1 MKICNLY
8 LVLFCLT
15 LGVSLYAEG
24 GTYRYIK
31 GSSAFEIMETASEY
45 EVTCIRSGVAS
56 SSRNRNIL
64 DRQLRMD
71 AVDLIGAY
79 IVYTNSG
86 YATGLGSEY
95 FQIFADGINLHYE
108 AVLTGLKHKSRI
120 SGGKAIICYT
130 CDKSDYRME
139 YASYDKDIDFQK
151 LVEAY
156 YLKNKDIHSAKL
168 LYDFKGFTSARY
180 LELEADFLTGRVRLP
195 EGFRAIQ
202 AQQDRFEK
210 SLFSESHS
218 LPQKIA
224 APDTLSLPFRSFAL
238 EDLVTSSPFRQK
250 AKYYK
255 LWRQSL
261 NAGDSVYEKILVF
274 CAEKCL
280 DDPKKTELCI
290 SSAIAAFTGAISP
303 FGIREPINDSLYF
316 RAAEAYSKSDFA
328 SSVTLLTES
337 VDNEGISAKQLNL
350 LGASYRYLGKP
361 EKALPFL
368 LLCLKLNPETEF
380 LAGNLALCLNQA
392 GFSMEKQTLEF
403 LELYAKDDWS
413 KNEINNLKTTIL

>member
-1 MKICNLY
+1 MKICNLS

-15 LGVSLYAEG
+15 VGVSLYAEG
-24 GTYRYIK
+24 STYRYVK
-31 GSSAFEIMETASEY
+31 GSNSFDITESASEY
-45 EVTCIRSGVAS
+45 EIICIRSGVAA
-56 SSRNRNIL
+56 SSRNRNIF

-71 AVDLIGAY
+71 AIDLIGAY
-79 IVYTNSG
+79 IVYKNSG

-95 FQIFADGINLHYE
+95 FQIFADGINLHYG
-108 AVLTGLKHKSRI
+108 AVLTGLKHESRI
-120 SGGKAIICYT
+120 SGDKVIICYT
-130 CDKSDYRME
+130 CGKSDYRLE

-156 YLKNKDIHSAKL
+156 YLKNREAHSANL
-168 LYDFKGFTSARY
+168 LYNLEGFTSAQY
-180 LELEADFLTGRVRLP
+180 LELETDFLTGRVRLP
-195 EGFRAIQ
+195 EGFRDIQ
-202 AQQDRFEK
+202 TQQDRFEK
-210 SLFSESHS
+210 SLFSEGHF

-224 APDTLSLPFRSFAL
+224 APDTLSFPFRSFAF

-250 AKYYK
+250 SKYYE
-255 LWRQSL
+255 LWKQSL
-261 NAGDSVYEKILVF
+261 NAENSVYEKILAF

-280 DDPKKTELCI
+280 DTPKKTELCI
-290 SSAIAAFTGAISP
+290 SSAIAAFPGAISP

-316 RAAEAYSKSDFA
+316 QAAEAYSESDFA
-328 SSVTLLTES
+328 SSAALLTES
-337 VDNEGISAKQLNL
+337 VDYEGISAKQLNL

-380 LAGNLALCLNQA
+380 LAGNLAICLNQV
-392 GFSMEKQTLEF
+392 GFPMEKQTFEF
-403 LELYAKDDWS
+403 LELYAKDEWS